1 MRQPGAAPKTSRL
14 PPGPTKRRSDG
25 RTTEAEKGS
34 KQSKKE
40 RSTRNQE
47 KSKKPQT
54 KRRNERGI
62 KERNKARPNK
72 PNKMET
78 RRKNKRKKSKLKT
91 ESKRKKTKNEQ
102 KNEQKKKQ
110 PRQSQRP
117 EKTKKSKKFDDKAQ
131 PGQRRKRIERKRGQ
145 KAEFNAGKEKKA
157 ADRPRQGPERSERQ
171 EPIAARLFPTQSDK
185 ANRTTA
191 APKPSR
197 RKLGAIPATAARGR
211 RGLSPNNPILGRV
224 MPDGAETRR
233 SKPPRRVCRRQA
245 RQGGTFAFRIANQ
258 AGRKPHI

>member
-1 MRQPGAAPKTSRL
+1 MRQPGATPKTSRL
-14 PPGPTKRRSDG
+14 SPGPTKRRSDG

-54 KRRNERGI
+54 KCRNERGI

-78 RRKNKRKKSKLKT
+78 RRKNKRKKKQTKNRI
-91 ESKRKKTKNEQ
+91 KRKKNQTNEQ
-102 KNEQKKKQ
+102 KTTPAKSTSGKDKD
-110 PRQSQRP
+110 
-117 EKTKKSKKFDDKAQ
+117 KSKEFDDKAQ

-197 RKLGAIPATAARGR
+197 RKLGAIPATEARGR